1 MEEDPMGPRPVRTGF
16 TMLVVTSL
24 FLSAATVTLA
34 VDPPDDLTVT
44 PLTADEVIEA
54 DKSRSGQLAQT
65 DPALLGRTDGQ
76 RINVLVKFDYDP
88 VASYAGDTAGLAA
101 TSPEV
106 TGKSL
111 KANAR
116 AVQAYLAHIEKK
128 EQRISGDI
136 QATVAGAQIRA
147 SFRVAY
153 GGVAMS
159 LPANQVGNLMKV
171 DGVAAVQKD
180 DLRQPQ
186 TDASPEF
193 LGAPDVWAQLGGQ
206 PTAGEGVIVGV
217 LDTGIWPEH
226 PSWEDPGIDHPGGT
240 FGCEFGDGTDP
251 LLGDGFTCND
261 KLIGAYAR
269 TDTYMAVIG
278 AIDGEFCNN
287 TTDECSAR
295 DAEGHGTHTS
305 STAAGSPVEEALLY
319 GVDRGPISGMAP
331 GAHVIMYR
339 VCMDQGCFGSDS
351 VSAVE
356 QAITDGVDVLNFSI
370 SGGSSAFTDPVELAF
385 LDAYAA
391 GILVNASAGNAG
403 PAVGTANHAGPWT
416 NTIAA
421 STSDRHFVADLTITA
436 GGDSFAVQGAT
447 ITAGIS
453 TPTEVIRGTDVPGY
467 DVPGDDPGAPD
478 DEEACLG
485 PLPAGSVTGKI
496 VVCQRIVGAR
506 VDKSY
511 NVLQGGAVGM
521 ILYNGTPNLGVNTDN
536 HWVPSIHIEH
546 NGPAGEHPL
555 VTFLAAHSGETATFT
570 SGVATTVVGDVMT
583 SFSSRGP
590 VGDFLKPDVTAPGI
604 QILAGHTPEPIGTVN
619 GPPGELF
626 QAIAGTSMSSPHA
639 AGVSALV
646 KAVHPDWTPGQI
658 KSALMT
664 SSLQSVLK
672 QDGVTPA
679 TPFDRGAGAIRANR
693 AAGPTV
699 TFDVDAGDYFAS
711 ASDPLG
717 RLHLNLPSIYSNP
730 MPGAVATDRT
740 FTNVSGSSQTF
751 NVVVNAPAGVTIDV
765 NPNHFTVAAGATQKI
780 KIVISAAQVA
790 NGTYF
795 GQITLDATGPA
806 VDAVIPVAFNKTQ
819 GNISMQHDC
828 DPLTID
834 VGETTDCEATI
845 QNLAPVSAAAQLTVT
860 GPKSRQLEITSFDAP
875 AKKNGPNGFMWK
887 GTLTPALAPTVD
899 SVEPGETP
907 FGGYVPLTGITPVPG
922 MGDETIV
929 NFIGLPAFKFGSETY
944 TRIGATSNG
953 YAVVGGG
960 TGADVEFDPPDD
972 LPDAARPNNVLA
984 PFWTDLNFAD
994 GGALRA
1000 AIASSGGMSW
1010 LILDWA
1016 AVPEFGTGGAVTNT
1030 FQIWIQLGAT
1040 EDISYAYGEIN
1051 GDGTAEGL
1059 IVGAENRD
1067 GTSGATFDT
1076 VPAEGD
1082 QLVVL
1087 TSPPTPGG
1095 SQTIGY
1101 TAVGNVSGTWTLRAA
1116 ASSSVTTGTTI
1127 DEVNVLVE

>member
-1 MEEDPMGPRPVRTGF
+1 MGPRPVRVGF
-16 TMLVVTSL
+16 TLVVATSL
-24 FLSAATVTLA
+24 VLGLTTVTVA
-34 VDPPDDLTVT
+34 VDPPDDFTVT
-44 PLTADEVIEA
+44 PLAADEVIEA

-65 DPALLGRTDGQ
+65 DPGLLGRTDRE

-128 EQRISGDI
+128 EQRISSDI
-136 QATVAGAQIRA
+136 QAGVAGVEIRD

-159 LPANQVGNLMKV
+159 LPANQVGNLLKI
-171 DGVAAVQKD
+171 DGVAAVQRD

-186 TDASPEF
+186 TDATPEF

-251 LLGDGFTCND
+251 LLGDAFTCND
-261 KLIGAYAR
+261 KLIGAYAH

-305 STAAGSPVEEALLY
+305 STAAGAPVEEAPLF

-403 PAVGTANHAGPWT
+403 PGAGTANHAGPWT

-421 STSDRHFVADLTITA
+421 STSDRHFVGDLTIAA

-506 VDKSY
+506 VDKSF

-521 ILYNGTPNLGVNTDN
+521 ILYNGAPNLGVNTDN

-664 SSLQSVLK
+664 SSLQDVLK

-699 TFDVDAGDYFAS
+699 TFDVAASDYFAS

-717 RLHLNLPSIYSNP
+717 RLHLNLPSIYANP
-730 MPGAVATDRT
+730 MPGAVATERT
-740 FTNVSGSSQTF
+740 FTNVSGSSQAF
-751 NVVVNAPAGVTIDV
+751 AVDVDAPAGVTIDV
-765 NPNHFTVAAGATQKI
+765 KPSQFTLAAGATQKI
-780 KIVISAAQVA
+780 KVVISAPQVA
-790 NGTYF
+790 NGFYF
-795 GQITLDATGPA
+795 GQITLDAAGSA

-819 GNISMQHDC
+819 GNISLQHDC

-834 VGETTDCEATI
+834 LGETTECEATV
-845 QNLAPVSAAAQLTVT
+845 QNLAPVAAAAQLTVS
-860 GPKSRQLEITSFDAP
+860 GPKARQLEITQFDAP
-875 AKKNGPNGFMWK
+875 AKKNGPNGFTWK
-887 GTLTPALAPTVD
+887 GTLSPALPPTVD
-899 SVEPGETP
+899 SVAPGESP
-907 FGGYVPLTGITPVPG
+907 FGYLPLSGFGFTPVAG

-929 NFIGLPAFKFGSETY
+929 NFTIPAVLPGFQFGSETY
-944 TRIGATSNG
+944 RRIGATSNG

-994 GGALRA
+994 GGELRA
-1000 AIASSGGMSW
+1000 GFLGDDGVVW
-1010 LILDWA
+1010 LILDWE
-1016 AVPEFGTGGAVTNT
+1016 AVPEFGTGGAIDNS
-1030 FQIWIQLGAT
+1030 FQIWIELGAN
-1040 EDISYAYGEIN
+1040 EDITYTYGAIM

-1059 IVGAENRD
+1059 IVGAENRA
-1067 GTSGATFDT
+1067 GTSGATYDA
-1076 VPAEGD
+1076 VPTAGLE
-1082 QLVVL
+1082 LVVV

-1101 TAVGNVSGTWTLRAA
+1101 TAVGNVTGVWTLRAA
-1116 ASSSVTTGTTI
+1116 ATSNVTTGTTV
-1127 DEVNVLVE
+1127 DEVNITVE